1 MGLTQAGLAVSQT
14 TKHLGIHL
22 AKTIEATVKAT
33 MEAVDPKA
41 IKRRILATT
50 PPTDIL
56 HRAMLINMALIPIY
70 NHVMMALP
78 VGKNYSDELQKEVL
92 KFLWTRQHE
101 GQLKQKRRL
110 VAKNR
115 LGAGL
120 DMGGLGIQPIE
131 NTIQGFQQNL
141 LQKIYK
147 KANQPETDSLLPR
160 VLNGLLRRVNRPLL
174 QDHVERLGPE
184 QWMIT
189 ASRLQDKNKLFAE
202 AFRAVAR
209 GQVLFETDGETWH
222 HAAIVGH
229 TNASKL
235 FPFTREEGRVL
246 QEWDVI
252 VVSQLFGINE
262 LTGKLDRSENLMLA
276 QRLLHLPL
284 LRHKLQLLRN
294 KLLTKNFTDKMS
306 IAVTTLALLF
316 RKDQN
321 ISQKL
326 KKTFKCNLHA
336 SMKTPPAF
344 GTRERDGVYVPER
357 QTFKDAYH
365 VLSLPFLS
373 SKTKETAF
381 QILNRTI
388 WTNNKAFKS
397 GLCASPLCLRC
408 DEIETME
415 HLIYLCPNYAEQ
427 VWAILGQMLTRTV
440 TQFSNEYTAR
450 IELTPKEIIFNKPH
464 PAILL
469 RIPDQLTR
477 QSILVLIQEVKRDII
492 YRRMQLKEPLC
503 QEVLPIRIHAHLLS
517 CTRKLIS
524 LLGYQGIVQNKTPIS
539 FLTSLEDFLTV
550 AVSEM

>member
-1 MGLTQAGLAVSQT
+1 
-14 TKHLGIHL
+14 
-22 AKTIEATVKAT
+22 
-33 MEAVDPKA
+33 
-41 IKRRILATT
+41 
-50 PPTDIL
+50 
-56 HRAMLINMALIPIY
+56 
-70 NHVMMALP
+70 
-78 VGKNYSDELQKEVL
+78 
-92 KFLWTRQHE
+92 
-101 GQLKQKRRL
+101 
-110 VAKNR
+110 
-115 LGAGL
+115 
-120 DMGGLGIQPIE
+120 
-131 NTIQGFQQNL
+131 
-141 LQKIYK
+141 
-147 KANQPETDSLLPR
+147 
-160 VLNGLLRRVNRPLL
+160 
-174 QDHVERLGPE
+174 
-184 QWMIT
+184 
-189 ASRLQDKNKLFAE
+189 
-202 AFRAVAR
+202 
-209 GQVLFETDGETWH
+209 
-222 HAAIVGH
+222 
-229 TNASKL
+229 
-235 FPFTREEGRVL
+235 VL

-262 LTGKLDRSENLMLA
+262 LTGKLDRSENLTLA

-326 KKTFKCNLHA
+326 KKTLKCNLHA

-427 VWAILGQMLTRTV
+427 VWAIFGQMLTKTV

-450 IELTPKEIIFNKPH
+450 IDLTPKEIIFNKPH

-469 RIPDQLTR
+469 RISDQLTR

-492 YRRMQLKEPLC
+492 YRRMQLKEPLR